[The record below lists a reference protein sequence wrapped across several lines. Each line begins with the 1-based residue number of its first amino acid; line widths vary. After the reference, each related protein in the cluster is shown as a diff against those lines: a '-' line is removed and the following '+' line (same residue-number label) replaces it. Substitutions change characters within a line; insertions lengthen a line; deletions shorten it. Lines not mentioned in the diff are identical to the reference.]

1 MWCVCSKHLKR
12 LEIDEN
18 EGKMQKMNIGL
29 FTMMLFM
36 DSLFCSTIGAEITF
50 KMMARLCYKNKEIWK
65 DANWNKITVSKHG
78 KIKKGKQP
86 TLDTIPG
93 KYIRILTI
101 FVRQFLFWIW
111 NSVKMPQNKIFNIIF
126 YIMSF
131 RLVDFFCIF
140 LYWCQIEIH

>member
-1 MWCVCSKHLKR
+1 MKEKCKKWISGCSLWCFLWILFFAVL
-12 LEIDEN
+12 LE
-18 EGKMQKMNIGL
+18 L
-29 FTMMLFM
+29 R
-36 DSLFCSTIGAEITF
+36 SLS
-50 KMMARLCYKNKEIWK
+50 ARLCYKNKEIWK